1 MDNPIKMDDLGAPLF
16 LETPILKMQHKIHIF
31 AVCRIDMSM
40 SVLLAVKK
48 PIALFNMIV
57 DGKIPGSNMVQKMY
71 QAEQTRD
78 SQNQMC

>member
-1 MDNPIKMDDLGAPLF
+1 MDDLGAPLF
-16 LETPILKMQHKIHIF
+16 LETPILKMQHQNHIF